1 MIKENVKMC
10 FANVTDKDKE
20 DIKEL
25 LTHPLNFPNYS
36 TSEDIRML
44 FDFLIG
50 MTVFQFAGCL
60 LFLLMAIYKWVLLF
74 VAWLIFFGGYTAIYK
89 INRKKNKKY
98 IYNMIDEQ
106 FKEDIGLEI
115 VMKEDGFSIADD
127 KYSYSE
133 VKYIIFYKDI
143 HFVCLS
149 SRILVASDSGK
160 NIDEMKQFYE
170 KYFEAEIIEKK
181 EPFDLKKYGTAEKE
195 LYLKI
200 FPSCFK

>member
-44 FDFLIG
+44 FNFLIG

-74 VAWLIFFGGYTAIYK
+74 VAWLFFFWWLYC
-89 INRKKNKKY
+89 Y
-98 IYNMIDEQ
+98 I
-106 FKEDIGLEI
+106 
-115 VMKEDGFSIADD
+115 
-127 KYSYSE
+127 
-133 VKYIIFYKDI
+133 
-143 HFVCLS
+143 
-149 SRILVASDSGK
+149 
-160 NIDEMKQFYE
+160 
-170 KYFEAEIIEKK
+170 
-181 EPFDLKKYGTAEKE
+181 
-195 LYLKI
+195 
-200 FPSCFK
+200 